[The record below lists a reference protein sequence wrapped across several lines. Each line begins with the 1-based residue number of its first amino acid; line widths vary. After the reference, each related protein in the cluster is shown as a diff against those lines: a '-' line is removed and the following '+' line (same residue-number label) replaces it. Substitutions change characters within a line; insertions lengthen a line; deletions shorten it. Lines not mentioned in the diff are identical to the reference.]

1 MSILFKTLTGL
12 ISEPTGPIPLTLT
25 AETARFNSKIN

>member
-1 MSILFKTLTGL
+1 MNILKKMMLFTEE
-12 ISEPTGPIPLTLT
+12 EPTGPMPLTLT

>member
-12 ISEPTGPIPLTLT
+12 LSEPEVKPLTLT
-25 AETARFNSKIN
+25 AETARCNSKIN